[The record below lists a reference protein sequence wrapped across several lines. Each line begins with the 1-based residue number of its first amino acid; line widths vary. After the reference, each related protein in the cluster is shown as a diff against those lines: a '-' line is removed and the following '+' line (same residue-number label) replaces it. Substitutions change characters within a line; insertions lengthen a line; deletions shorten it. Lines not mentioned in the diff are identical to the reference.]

1 MKLPAPVISG
11 LESAINR
18 YLRLDPDAAT
28 RMAQLDGQCIAL
40 ELRGLDIELFVL
52 PGEQGIRLQDTIEGE
67 ADTVLRGTPLGM
79 AQLGLGG
86 NTGKTLFSGD
96 VTIDGNVETGQAFK
110 AVLDEM
116 DIDWEEQLSKLT
128 GDFIAHQ
135 LGNAARQAGKILQH
149 GRNTLEQDIG
159 EYLQEELRVLPS
171 RIETLNFSTDVS
183 RISMDVERLQA
194 RVKRLQNTRGN
205 NRPGQQQ

>member
-1 MKLPAPVISG
+1 MKWI
-11 LESAINR
+11 
-18 YLRLDPDAAT
+18 
-28 RMAQLDGQCIAL
+28 
-40 ELRGLDIELFVL
+40 
-52 PGEQGIRLQDTIEGE
+52 
-67 ADTVLRGTPLGM
+67 
-79 AQLGLGG
+79 
-86 NTGKTLFSGD
+86 
-96 VTIDGNVETGQAFK
+96 
-110 AVLDEM
+110 DEM

-194 RVKRLQNTRGN
+194 RVKRLQNTQGN
-205 NRPGQQQ
+205 NRPGQQS